1 LPCAG
6 AWPHAGQDRQKGVEI
21 DLADGDG
28 LSLDL
33 IDEDRRRVERGGITA
48 FEIDHDPGDVWAAGR
63 S

>member
-1 LPCAG
+1 VLGLRP
-6 AWPHAGQDRQKGVEI
+6 DRTGRRASRST
-21 DLADGDG
+21 LADGDG